1 MFISMAEFYSLYLRH
16 KSRKIDVPW
25 FYLNFYLNFYKNFH
39 KNFDIVKDQL
49 TTVIVFRLPLNKNIL
64 VNKQQI
70 IQRQL
75 KNWHEVFLQLHEIFQ
90 RLPKKHRLIIICLS
104 MLALLLILLPSKREL
119 STQRIDKQG
128 LEIGKRYQLAIPSHA
143 TGIAPTTK
151 VEIPS
156 ISRSKDEQGLPTDT
170 ITTTVNSE
178 QQSDITWQSVKVRSG
193 DSLARIFKR
202 LGFSAQD
209 TYAVSTAKGQNSKLL
224 QKMNVG
230 DTLRIASNDNQQITA
245 VEYPFSKT
253 DTLYINL
260 VGDNYQSH
268 KESKPVEMRQAFAHG
283 TIRSNFWNAGTA
295 AGLTDAQIIE
305 LANIFG
311 WDIDFALDI
320 RSGDNF
326 HVIFEQQ
333 YVEGEYIGTGNILA
347 AEFINQDEP
356 FRAVRFTDGK
366 YYTPDGK
373 NMHKAFLRA
382 PVNFRYISSNFT
394 GRRFHPVQK
403 RWKAHRG
410 VDYAAKT
417 GTPVVAAGNGKVV
430 RATYDKYNGHHVFIQ
445 HGNGIETKY
454 IHFSKRAVKK
464 GQRVKQ
470 GQVIGYVGATGLA
483 AGPHLHYEF
492 LLNGVHRNPRTVKLP
507 DAKPIANKYKT
518 AFTAL
523 SKKRLQ
529 ELSGSKT
536 AILSMVAK
544 DESKQQSED

>member
-1 MFISMAEFYSLYLRH
+1 M
-16 KSRKIDVPW
+16 
-25 FYLNFYLNFYKNFH
+25 
-39 KNFDIVKDQL
+39 
-49 TTVIVFRLPLNKNIL
+49 
-64 VNKQQI
+64 NKQQI

-75 KNWHEVFLQLHEIFQ
+75 KNLHEVFLHLHETFK
-90 RLPKKHRLIIICLS
+90 RLPKKHRFIIIFIS
-104 MLALLLILLPSKREL
+104 MLALLLILLPSKDDL
-119 STQRIDKQG
+119 TIQSIDKQG
-128 LEIGKRYQLAIPSHA
+128 FEIGKRYQVAIPQQSA
-143 TGIAPTTK
+143 GRAPVTT

-156 ISRSKDEQGLPTDT
+156 INNSENELILNTDA
-170 ITTTVNSE
+170 IATTVNSE
-178 QQSDITWQSVKVRSG
+178 QQSNISWQSVKVRSG

-209 TYAVSTAKGQNSKLL
+209 TYAVSTAKGKESKLL
-224 QKMNVG
+224 QKINVG
-230 DTLRIASNDNQQITA
+230 DTLRIASNDKQQITA
-245 VEYPFSKT
+245 LEYPLSKT

-260 VGDNYQSH
+260 VGDNYQSY
-268 KESKPVEMRQAFAHG
+268 KESKTVEVRQAFAHG
-283 TIRSNFWNAGTA
+283 SIKSNLWNAGTS
-295 AGLTDAQIIE
+295 AGLTDGQIIE

-320 RSGDNF
+320 RADDSF
-326 HVIFEQQ
+326 HVIFEQK

-347 AEFINQDEP
+347 AEFINQDDP
-356 FRAVRFTDGK
+356 FQAVRFTDGE
-366 YYTPDGK
+366 YYTPKG
-373 NMHKAFLRA
+373 NSMRKAFLRA
-382 PVNFRYISSNFT
+382 PVSFRYISSNFT
-394 GRRFHPVQK
+394 GKRFHPVQK

-470 GQVIGYVGATGLA
+470 GQVIGYVGSTGLA

-507 DAKPIANKYKT
+507 DAQPIAQKYKT
-518 AFTAL
+518 EFTAL

-529 ELSGSKT
+529 ELSGSKS
-536 AILSMVAK
+536 AMLSMNTEE
-544 DESKQQSED
+544 ESSRQSDD